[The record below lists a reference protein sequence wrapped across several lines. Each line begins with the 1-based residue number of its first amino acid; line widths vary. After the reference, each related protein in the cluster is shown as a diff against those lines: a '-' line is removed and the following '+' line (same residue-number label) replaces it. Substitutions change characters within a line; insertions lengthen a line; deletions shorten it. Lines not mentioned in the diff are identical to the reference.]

1 MVILMYDL
9 YQSSYEIIDEIIN
22 EMPSYS
28 KDDGDY
34 EFKIFSYIYARLSS
48 MLVYDDY
55 ASEVASLSLG
65 GFDRERAYDSIVYPA
80 SDLRVLCRG
89 KALCGG
95 FAKALSVTL
104 EKVGIKSV
112 EVKAEGK
119 HVWNQVYLDGKWYN
133 CDLTN
138 DYDFVNAGLN
148 CRYFLKSNAD
158 CPNFKKY
165 DVISEYKECD
175 ESISDEKQEEL
186 LTEAVSYVN
195 ELKRKKEAEELAVM
209 EVEEKHIPKFIQVIM
224 SIFKKEK
231 KNGGSIK

>member
-1 MVILMYDL
+1 MVIIMYDL

-22 EMPSYS
+22 DMPSYS
-28 KDDGDY
+28 KEDSDY
-34 EFKIFSYIYARLSS
+34 ELKVFSYIYARLSS

-65 GFDRERAYDSIVYPA
+65 GFDRERAYDFIVYPA
-80 SDLRVLCRG
+80 SDLRVLSRG

-148 CRYFLKSNAD
+148 CRYFLKSNED

-165 DVISEYKECD
+165 DVISEYKECN

-186 LTEAVSYVN
+186 LTQAVLYVN
-195 ELKRKKEAEELAVM
+195 ELKRKKELAAT
-209 EVEEKHIPKFIQVIM
+209 EVEEKQKPKFLQFIM
-224 SIFKKEK
+224 SFFKKEK
-231 KNGGSIK
+231 KSGGNIK